1 MKINEIESKVG
12 KKMNEEKG
20 FQKTN
25 INWYPGHMVKAINEI
40 KKNLKYIDLV
50 LVVLDARIPFASL
63 NKDIYEIVKQK
74 TVIMLFNKADLADP
88 VKLKKAEDKY
98 KQEGCYTVRTN
109 ALSGEGIK
117 ETIEL
122 IKNLGSKIK
131 YKNKTSTSY
140 KIVKNVYRVLVV
152 GVPNCG
158 KSSILNKIANKKSA
172 EVGNK
177 PGVTKQK
184 QWIRVDKQIEIMD
197 TPGILAPKL
206 LGEQTGEKLAL
217 CGNIKEEILDLQE
230 LSIDLIEMLKSA
242 PLYLSM
248 LKDRYKIEEDIEK
261 MTNVEILEL
270 VGKKRGAIIKGG
282 EIDYEKTARILIED
296 YRSGKI
302 GRISLE

>member
-1 MKINEIESKVG
+1 MEQNST
-12 KKMNEEKG
+12 
-20 FQKTN
+20 KTN

-88 VKLKKAEDKY
+88 VKLKKAEEQY
-98 KQEGCYTVRTN
+98 KKEGCYTVRTN

-270 VGKKRGAIIKGG
+270 VGKKRGAIVKGG